1 MNVFILHNGQ
11 KIIEPNLEP
20 KSLLEVLQ
28 LDATSALLTR
38 AKELSLT
45 AVTMAVLEYESDVLR
60 FWVFADGALQIEYDS
75 SPTFATCTISPPEG
89 SKLEHLAAL
98 FGVSEASKA
107 VVQLLKR
114 KRGYGF
120 LNEQQ
125 RLEQLLSLLGLAN
138 A

>member
-1 MNVFILHNGQ
+1 MNVFILHGGQ

-28 LDATSALLTR
+28 LDTSSALLTR
-38 AKELSLT
+38 ARDLSLT
-45 AVTMAVLEYESDVLR
+45 AVTMAVLEYDGDVLR
-60 FWVFADGALQIEYDS
+60 FWVFEQGTLQIEYDS
-75 SPTFATCTISPPEG
+75 SPTFATCTITPPEG
-89 SKLEHLAAL
+89 SKLEQLAAL
-98 FGVSEASKA
+98 FGLPQASKA

-125 RLEQLLSLLGLAN
+125 RLEQLLGLLGLAK